1 MGLTSVMSGKEI
13 TAKTGFGDVSVRERL
28 KLAGFQ
34 WDRSLRLWKLSES
47 RFFGSVEKA
56 LYASLRPYE
65 IPGIY
70 VSDPSAVFLLS
81 LWRRGFGGGVLID
94 NRPDLSE
101 AFESALCQRCCDRVV
116 VVSDRPEK
124 WTGYDTVSFRSLS
137 SRLDEIISPGIFA
150 VFDGVPSRKTVAFEA
165 CAVLSLAACFRV
177 VVLNPYGIRNIED
190 VQNAVLLAEPGVS
203 PSYDFFRDHILVKNT
218 GTPYSSKVYRNRD
231 VFVSKVSSVV
241 GRSCDIKLP
250 SPVLVEPKP
259 TESALFYLAKMK
271 YTGVKSARLAELSLV
286 DAVSAGIEMGEEIP
300 EGYITAK
307 QERAKAARKLGFFVY
322 SRFESEKR
330 PERNVLS
337 MTVDPECDCFLCAAK
352 LEEKKAMEML
362 SFLQFL
368 SSFADIRN

>member
-1 MGLTSVMSGKEI
+1 MSGKEI
-13 TAKTGFGDVSVRERL
+13 VAKTGFGDVSVRERL

-34 WDRSLRLWKLSES
+34 WDRSSHLWKLSES

-81 LWRRGFGGGVLID
+81 LWRHGFGGGVLID
-94 NRPDLSE
+94 SRPDLSE
-101 AFESALCQRCCDRVV
+101 AFESALCQRCCDRIVI
-116 VVSDRPEK
+116 VSDRLEK
-124 WTGYDTVSFRSLS
+124 WAGYDAVSFRSLS
-137 SRLDEIISPGIFA
+137 NRLDEIISPGIFA
-150 VFDGVPSRKTVAFEA
+150 VFDGIPSRKTVAFEA
-165 CAVLSLAACFRV
+165 CAILSLAACFRA
-177 VVLNPYGIRNIED
+177 VVLNPFEIRNIED

-218 GTPYSSKVYRNRD
+218 GTPYSFKVYRNHD
-231 VFVSKVSSVV
+231 SFVSKVSSVV

-250 SPVLVEPKP
+250 SPVFVEPKP
-259 TESALFYLAKMK
+259 TESALFYLAKTK
-271 YTGVKSARLAELSLV
+271 YTGAKSARLAELSLV

-337 MTVDPECDCFLCAAK
+337 MTVDPECDCFLCATK
-352 LEEKKAMEML
+352 LEEKKAREML